1 MAWRQ
6 LTLDTV
12 ICSGRIKG
20 GTLEND
26 SRSTDIMSKDRV
38 DLKKYIRE
46 VPDWPKKGIL
56 FRDITPL
63 LGNAEAFR
71 AAVDAMADDYGGAGI
86 QYVVGVEARGF
97 ILGAAVAAKLNVGF
111 IPVRKKG
118 KLPSR
123 TVSVAYDLEYGTNT
137 VEIHKDAVSAGAKVL
152 MVDDLLATGGTIKAS
167 CELIERLGGK
177 IAGVVFLIEL
187 TELGGIKKLSGYKV
201 KSIIRY

>member
-1 MAWRQ
+1 MGQ
-6 LTLDTV
+6 
-12 ICSGRIKG
+12 
-20 GTLEND
+20 
-26 SRSTDIMSKDRV
+26 DRV
-38 DLKKYIRE
+38 DLKKHIRH

-56 FRDITPL
+56 FYDITTL

-71 AAVDAMADDYGGAGI
+71 TAVDAMAADFVDAGV

-118 KLPSR
+118 KLPSK
-123 TVSVAYDLEYGTNT
+123 TVSVAYDLEYGTST
-137 VEIHKDAVSAGAKVL
+137 VEIHKDAVPAGAKIL

-167 CELIERLGGK
+167 CELIEQLGGK
-177 IAGVVFLIEL
+177 IVGVVFLIEL
-187 TELGGIKKLSGYKV
+187 TELNGIKKLSGYKV

>member
-1 MAWRQ
+1 M
-6 LTLDTV
+6 
-12 ICSGRIKG
+12 G
-20 GTLEND
+20 
-26 SRSTDIMSKDRV
+26 KDRV
-38 DLKKYIRE
+38 DLKKYIRD

-63 LGNAEAFR
+63 LGDAEAFR
-71 AAVDAMADDYGGAGI
+71 AAVDAMSGDFVGAGI

-123 TVSVAYDLEYGTNT
+123 TVSVAYDLEYGTST
-137 VEIHKDAVSAGAKVL
+137 VEIHKDAVPAGAKIL
-152 MVDDLLATGGTIKAS
+152 MVDDLLATGGTITAS
-167 CELIERLGGK
+167 CELIEQLGGK
-177 IAGVVFLIEL
+177 IVGVVFLIEL
-187 TELGGIKKLSGYKV
+187 TELEGIKKLTGYKV